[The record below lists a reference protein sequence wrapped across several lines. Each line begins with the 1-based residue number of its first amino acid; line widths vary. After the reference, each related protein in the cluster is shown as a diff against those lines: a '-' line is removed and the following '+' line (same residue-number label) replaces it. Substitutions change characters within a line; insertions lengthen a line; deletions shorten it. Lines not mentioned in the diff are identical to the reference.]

1 MRPIGLN
8 QEREMGRG
16 EETRERIV
24 ATAAGVFN
32 ERGFAGAS
40 MADLMAATGLQ
51 KGGIYRHF
59 ESKEALALAAFEH
72 AIARMATRFAAAAQ
86 SSAHSVEQLH
96 ALIGVFLGIPD
107 DPPIP
112 GGCPLMN
119 AIIESDDA
127 NPALREQARGAMDD
141 LRALVRRTAERGI
154 RRGEVRAEVDPEELA
169 TVMVSLLEGGLALT
183 RFYGAPEHLRY
194 AAEHLRRH
202 LDGSVRA

>member
-1 MRPIGLN
+1 
-8 QEREMGRG
+8 MGRG

-59 ESKEALALAAFEH
+59 ESKEALALEAFDH
-72 AIARMATRFAAAAQ
+72 AISRMSERFAAAVR
-86 SSAHSVEQLH
+86 STDDSVDRLH
-96 ALIGVFLGIPD
+96 AIAEVFVGIPD

-119 AIIESDDA
+119 AVIECDDA
-127 NPALREQARGAMDD
+127 HTPLRDRARGAMDGLQD
-141 LRALVRRTAERGI
+141 LLRRTTRRGIERGEI
-154 RRGEVRAEVDPEELA
+154 RPGTDPDALA
-169 TVMVSLLEGGLALT
+169 TVMVSMLEGALALT
-183 RFYGAPEHLRY
+183 RFYGRPEHIRH
-194 AAEHLRRH
+194 AADHLRRH
-202 LDGSVRA
+202 LEESVRA

>member
-1 MRPIGLN
+1 
-8 QEREMGRG
+8 MGRG

-24 ATAAGVFN
+24 ATAAAVFN

-59 ESKEALALAAFEH
+59 ESKEALALEAFDH
-72 AIARMATRFAAAAQ
+72 AIARMTLRFTAAVQ
-86 SSAHSVEQLH
+86 GSDHSVDRLH
-96 ALIGVFLGIPD
+96 AIVGVFEDIPEN
-107 DPPIP
+107 PPIA
-112 GGCPLMN
+112 GGCPVMN

-127 NPALREQARGAMDD
+127 NPTLRDRARDAMDG
-141 LRALVRRTAERGI
+141 LRGLVRRTTERGI
-154 RRGEVRAEVDPEELA
+154 ARGEIRADTDPEALA

-183 RFYGAPEHLRY
+183 RFYGTPEHMRY
-194 AAEHLRRH
+194 AAAHVRRH

>member
-1 MRPIGLN
+1 
-8 QEREMGRG
+8 MGRG

-59 ESKEALALAAFEH
+59 ESKEALALAAFDH
-72 AIARMATRFAAAAQ
+72 AISRMSLRFA
-86 SSAHSVEQLH
+86 SAVQGTTGSVERLH
-96 ALIGVFLGIPD
+96 ALISVFVGIPD

-119 AIIESDDA
+119 AVIESDDG
-127 NPALREQARGAMDD
+127 NPALRERARDAMDG
-141 LRALVRRTAERGI
+141 LRALVRRTAQRGIERGEI
-154 RRGEVRAEVDPEELA
+154 RPEVDPEALA
-169 TVMVSLLEGGLALT
+169 TVMVSLLEGGLALA
-183 RFYGAPEHLRY
+183 RFYGAPEHLQY
-194 AAEHLRRH
+194 AADHLRRH